1 MTSQESS
8 LGDLEGAF
16 SGERVFILGN
26 GPSLAET
33 PLERLDAEYTIAMN
47 DIDTVFGET
56 AWRPSFYLDIRVEP
70 WDEHMVEVVHQLH
83 ESGTK
88 CILRDSYK
96 GDSPDLGEAETGV
109 SYVAVT
115 DIPVAERRVDRAIDT
130 GEHQAVWAE
139 RFAAGLYRQ
148 HSSIY
153 TAANIADIL
162 GFSELY
168 FVGCD
173 LYPEYVP
180 IRYPIFAGGAD
191 PRTYDADA
199 TVDSPVAFLRV
210 EGTPVRSLVNGIAW
224 KLLRRRHIIRPLHR
238 LSRHLGRLRPSHVGG
253 FHHPDDIYTLGTNTK
268 LERVHRAIRSAGEL
282 RGFTTY
288 NATIGGRLEV
298 YDRVDIHAVLG

>member
-1 MTSQESS
+1 VT
-8 LGDLEGAF
+8 LAATA
-16 SGERVFILGN
+16 GN

-33 PLERLDAEYTIAMN
+33 PLDRLDAEYTIAMN

-56 AWRPSFYLDIRVEP
+56 AFRPSFYLEIRVEP
-70 WDEHMVEVVHQLH
+70 WDEHKLEVVHQLH
-83 ESGTK
+83 ESGTR
-88 CILRDSYK
+88 CILRDTCRD
-96 GDSPDLGEAETGV
+96 DSPDLGEAETGV

-115 DIPVAERRVDRAIDT
+115 DIPVAQRRVDRAIAT

-191 PRTYDADA
+191 PRTYDADPA
-199 TVDSPVAFLRV
+199 VDSAVAFLQV
-210 EGTPVRSLVNGIAW
+210 EDTPLRSLVNGIAW
-224 KLLRRRHIIRPLHR
+224 KLLRQKHIIRPLHR
-238 LSRHLGRLRPSHVGG
+238 VSRHLGRLRPTHVGG
-253 FHHPDDIYTLGTNTK
+253 FHHPNKVFPLGWNMS

-282 RGFTTY
+282 RGFTPY
-288 NATIGGRLEV
+288 NATVGGQLEV
-298 YDRVDIHAVLG
+298 YDRVDIHAVLD